1 MEVPVNRT
9 ALAAPVLALVV
20 AGAFLVGDRGAH
32 TAVAAD
38 PPPSTNGVVVDGVG
52 KVSGTPDVLRVTMGV
67 SVRRADV
74 SKALNAANSAEDKLR
89 KALLGN
95 GVAKADLQT
104 SDVSVFPS
112 YDNHGHRNGYAVNET
127 VTAKLRDL
135 AKAGSVMSKAISAA
149 GNDAVLQGVS
159 FSLEDN
165 KALLTQAR
173 DAAYADA
180 RDKAE
185 QYAKLAGRS
194 LGKVE
199 LVTETTSAPV
209 ELRGVYD
216 SIATAGKALSSVPID
231 PGSQQVSVSVT
242 VRWALA

>member
-1 MEVPVNRT
+1 MNRT
-9 ALAAPVLALVV
+9 AIAVPALALAVF
-20 AGAFLVGDRGAH
+20 GAFMLGGRGTR

-38 PPPSTNGVVVDGVG
+38 APASTNGVVVDGVG

-74 SKALNAANSAEDKLR
+74 SKALDAANAAENNLR
-89 KALLGN
+89 NALIKN

-104 SDVSVFPS
+104 SDVSVYPS
-112 YDNHGHRNGYAVNET
+112 YDNRGHRNGYAVNET
-127 VTAKLRDL
+127 VTAKLRNL
-135 AKAGSVMSKAISAA
+135 AKAGAVMSKAVSAA
-149 GNDAVLQGVS
+149 GNEAVLQGVS

-173 DAAYADA
+173 DAAYAEA
-180 RDKAE
+180 RDKAG
-185 QYAKLAGRS
+185 QYANLSGRA

-199 LVTETTSAPV
+199 LVTESTSAPV
-209 ELRGVYD
+209 DLHGLYD
-216 SIATAGKALSSVPID
+216 TAGSRAKLASTVPID

-242 VRWALA
+242 VRWALS

>member
-1 MEVPVNRT
+1 MNRT
-9 ALAAPVLALVV
+9 AIAVPALALAVF
-20 AGAFLVGDRGAH
+20 GAFMLGGRGTRA
-32 TAVAAD
+32 AVAAD
-38 PPPSTNGVVVDGVG
+38 APASTNGVVVDGVG

-74 SKALNAANSAEDKLR
+74 SKALDAANAAETNLR
-89 KALLGN
+89 NALIKN

-104 SDVSVFPS
+104 SDVSVYPS
-112 YDNHGHRNGYAVNET
+112 YDNRWHRNGYAVNET
-127 VTAKLRDL
+127 VTAKLRNL
-135 AKAGSVMSKAISAA
+135 AKAGAVMSKAVSAA
-149 GNDAVLQGVS
+149 GNEAVLQGVS

-180 RDKAE
+180 RDKAG
-185 QYAKLAGRS
+185 QYAKLSGRA

-199 LVTETTSAPV
+199 LVTESTSAPV
-209 ELRGVYD
+209 DLHGLYD
-216 SIATAGKALSSVPID
+216 NGSAKLASSVPID

-242 VRWALA
+242 VRWALS

>member
-1 MEVPVNRT
+1 VNRT
-9 ALAAPVLALVV
+9 AIAVPVLALAVV
-20 AGAFLVGDRGAH
+20 AAFLLGGRDTH

-38 PPPSTNGVVVDGVG
+38 APASTNGVVVDGLG

-67 SVRRADV
+67 SVRRSDV
-74 SKALNAANSAEDKLR
+74 SSALEAANSAENRLR
-89 KALLGN
+89 SALVKE

-104 SDVSVFPS
+104 SDVSVYPS

-127 VTAKLRDL
+127 VTAKLRNL

-149 GNDAVLQGVS
+149 GNEAVLQGVS

-165 KALLTQAR
+165 KALLAQAR
-173 DAAYADA
+173 DEAYADA
-180 RDKAE
+180 RDKAD
-185 QYAKLAGRS
+185 QYAKLSGRA

-199 LVTETTSAPV
+199 LVTESTSAPIQ
-209 ELRGVYD
+209 LPGAYD
-216 SIATAGKALSSVPID
+216 AIGRASKALSSVPID

-242 VRWALA
+242 VRWALT

>member
-1 MEVPVNRT
+1 VNRT
-9 ALAAPVLALVV
+9 AIAAPVLALAL
-20 AGAFLVGDRGAH
+20 AGAFLLGGHGTHPAD
-32 TAVAAD
+32 AAD
-38 PPPSTNGVVVDGVG
+38 APASSNGVVVDGLG

-67 SVRRADV
+67 SVRRSDV
-74 SKALNAANSAEDKLR
+74 SKALDAANTAESRLRSALTK
-89 KALLGN
+89 N

-104 SDVSVFPS
+104 SDVSVYPS

-127 VTAKLRDL
+127 VTAKLRNL
-135 AKAGSVMSKAISAA
+135 ATAGSVMSKAISAA
-149 GNDAVLQGVS
+149 GNEAVLQGVS

-180 RDKAE
+180 RDKAD
-185 QYAKLAGRS
+185 QYAKLAGRA

-199 LVTETTSAPV
+199 LVLESTSAPV
-209 ELRGVYD
+209 ELKAVYD
-216 SIATAGKALSSVPID
+216 SVASGTAGAASSVPID

>member
-1 MEVPVNRT
+1 MNRS
-9 ALAAPVLALVV
+9 ALAVPVLALAL
-20 AGAFLVGDRGAH
+20 AGAFLLGGRDTH

-38 PPPSTNGVVVDGVG
+38 APASTNGVVVDGVG
-52 KVSGTPDVLRVTMGV
+52 RVSGTPDVLRVTMGV
-67 SVRRADV
+67 SVRRSDV
-74 SKALNAANSAEDKLR
+74 SRALDAANSAENKLR
-89 KALLGN
+89 RALTSN

-104 SDVSVFPS
+104 SDVSVYPS

-127 VTAKLRDL
+127 VTAKLRNL

-149 GNDAVLQGVS
+149 SNEAVLQGVS

-185 QYAKLAGRS
+185 QYAKLSGRA

-199 LVTETTSAPV
+199 LVTESTSAPV

-216 SIATAGKALSSVPID
+216 AIGTAAKAVSSVPID

-242 VRWALA
+242 VRWALS

>member
-1 MEVPVNRT
+1 MEVLVNRT
-9 ALAAPVLALVV
+9 AIAVPALALAVF
-20 AGAFLVGDRGAH
+20 GAFMLGGRGTRA
-32 TAVAAD
+32 AVAAD
-38 PPPSTNGVVVDGVG
+38 APASTNGVVVDGVG

-74 SKALNAANSAEDKLR
+74 SKALDAANAAETNLR
-89 KALLGN
+89 NALIKN

-104 SDVSVFPS
+104 SDVSVYPS
-112 YDNHGHRNGYAVNET
+112 YDNRGHRNGYAVNET
-127 VTAKLRDL
+127 VTAKLRNL
-135 AKAGSVMSKAISAA
+135 AKAGAVMSKAVSAA
-149 GNDAVLQGVS
+149 GNEAVLQGVS

-180 RDKAE
+180 RDKAG
-185 QYAKLAGRS
+185 QYAKLSGRA

-199 LVTETTSAPV
+199 LVTESTSAPV
-209 ELRGVYD
+209 DLHGSYA
-216 SIATAGKALSSVPID
+216 SAGSSAKLASAVPID

-242 VRWALA
+242 VRWALS